1 MHEKKAQTKATHKA
15 QSSKSVGTYGASEF
29 LAMLIEENFLIWEF
43 KEGSRYIV
51 AFEFLWVIVCAAD
64 VHDILR
70 LEVKHILHVFLY
82 KRIAIAT
89 NFQVVLL

>member
-29 LAMLIEENFLIWEF
+29 LAILIEKNFLIWEF
-43 KEGSRYIV
+43 KEGSRYV
-51 AFEFLWVIVCAAD
+51 AFEFLWVIVSAAD

-82 KRIAIAT
+82 KRITIAT